1 MVSQV
6 THWSPHSLIG
16 GSGGFVLC
24 LLNQPVI
31 SPPTF
36 LSLWN
41 SSTYRATVDGGTN
54 IWADIASKHPQHI
67 QTEAPDLITGDFDS
81 VRSEHIKHYQGLGSK
96 IVETPDQDYT
106 DFTKC
111 LMQLSEEMKT
121 DEKLANVEAIFA
133 FVETSGRLDQVMANL
148 ETLFRAPAILSLP
161 VYLISSLGISWLLP
175 AGRHQIQSAG
185 VVTETTNCGLIPL
198 DGRAVVTTEGLKWN
212 LAGGVLRF
220 GELVSTS
227 NGFDVTRD
235 QVTVTTDAPLLWTM
249 DWSG

>member
-1 MVSQV
+1 MMV
-6 THWSPHSLIG
+6 THYWSPQSVIA

-31 SPPTF
+31 SPPS
-36 LSLWN
+36 LVSLWN
-41 SSTYRATVDGGTN
+41 SSLYRATVDGGTN
-54 IWADIASKHPQHI
+54 VWAEIASKHSQHVKA
-67 QTEAPDLITGDFDS
+67 EAPDLITGDFDS
-81 VRSEHIKHYQGLGSK
+81 VRSEHIKHYEGLGSK

-111 LMQLSEEMKT
+111 LMQISEEMKT
-121 DEKLANVEAIFA
+121 DEKLSNVEAILA

-148 ETLFRAPAILSLP
+148 ETLFQAPAILSKP

-175 AGRHQIQSAG
+175 AGRHEIQSAG
-185 VVTETTNCGLIPL
+185 FVTDSTNCGLIPL

-212 LAGGVLRF
+212 LTGGVLRF

-227 NGFDVTRD
+227 NGFDVN
-235 QVTVTTDAPLLWTM
+235 QGKVTVLTDAPLLWTM

>member
-1 MVSQV
+1 MVSQ
-6 THWSPHSLIG
+6 WSPQSLIG
-16 GSGGFVLC
+16 GKGGFVLC

-31 SPPTF
+31 SPHSL
-36 LSLWN
+36 LSLWK
-41 SSTYRATVDGGTN
+41 SAVYRVTVDGGTN
-54 IWADIASKHPQHI
+54 VWAEIVSKHSQHI
-67 QTEAPDLITGDFDS
+67 EVEAPDLITGDFDS
-81 VRSEHIKHYQGLGSK
+81 ARSDHIKHYEGLGSK
-96 IVETPDQDYT
+96 IVETPDQDHT

-121 DEKLANVEAIFA
+121 DDKLADVDAVFA

-148 ETLFRAPAILSLP
+148 ETLFLAPAILTKP

-175 AGRHQIQSAG
+175 AGRHEIKSAG
-185 VVTETTNCGLIPL
+185 FVTETTNCGLIPL

-220 GELVSTS
+220 GQLVSTS
-227 NGFDVTRD
+227 NGFDMSQD
-235 QVTVTTDAPLLWTM
+235 QVRVITDAPLLWTM

>member
-1 MVSQV
+1 
-6 THWSPHSLIG
+6 
-16 GSGGFVLC
+16 
-24 LLNQPVI
+24 
-31 SPPTF
+31 
-36 LSLWN
+36 
-41 SSTYRATVDGGTN
+41 
-54 IWADIASKHPQHI
+54 
-67 QTEAPDLITGDFDS
+67 
-81 VRSEHIKHYQGLGSK
+81 
-96 IVETPDQDYT
+96 
-106 DFTKC
+106 
-111 LMQLSEEMKT
+111 
-121 DEKLANVEAIFA
+121 
-133 FVETSGRLDQVMANL
+133 MANL
-148 ETLFRAPAILSLP
+148 ETLTRAPAILSLP

-198 DGRAVVTTEGLKWN
+198 DGPAVVTTEGLKWN